1 MHSDQLLPQLVKAK
15 DQAQYGAKI
24 LGVAKICSSGRW
36 TSAIL
41 YYSHVAAVKDPED
54 RRPCLTPAATEKNS
68 ASMFTKKSD
77 YLRST
82 QKFTWWVMESGT
94 TVDLWLPSIFVKV
107 GHFV

>member
-1 MHSDQLLPQLVKAK
+1 MIHARQ
-15 DQAQYGAKI
+15 
-24 LGVAKICSSGRW
+24 
-36 TSAIL
+36 
-41 YYSHVAAVKDPED
+41 AAVKDPED
-54 RRPCLTPAATEKNS
+54 RKPCLMPVATEKNS

-82 QKFTWWVMESGT
+82 QKFIWWVMESGT